1 LFFLTA
7 EKKKETIVDC
17 WVFLHNKIMR
27 ETISKYVTYYDYLLI
42 DIYISIGLGL
52 SHCVWPKKRLV
63 FYFLYSF
70 LFIVRETAGIFFII
84 EIWDSWVTQ

>member
-27 ETISKYVTYYDYLLI
+27 ETISKYVTYYDTYLY
-42 DIYISIGLGL
+42 IYLNWIRVISLCL
-52 SHCVWPKKRLV
+52 AQKTA
-63 FYFLYSF
+63 SF
-70 LFIVRETAGIFFII
+70 LFSLFLFIYC
-84 EIWDSWVTQ
+84 